1 MSRVRDLTG
10 QKFGRL
16 TVIELVKINNRSHW
30 LCKCECGKETFVQ
43 GGYLTSGHKKSCGCL
58 HDDLSRERLTKMN
71 ETHGESKTR
80 LYKIWSDI
88 KKRCYCKT
96 FWAFDR
102 YGGRGITLCDEWH
115 DYTIFRDW
123 CMANGYAD
131 SLTIDRID
139 NNGNYEPNNCR
150 WVDRKTQANNKS
162 NVKYITYKGET
173 KSVSEWAETLGVKYS
188 TLYGRIFNYGIPIDE
203 AFTTKKYSI
212 GKRGDARVKGI
223 STGNF

>member
-1 MSRVRDLTG
+1 MGKVKDLTG
-10 QKFGRL
+10 QRFGRL

-30 LCKCECGKETFVQ
+30 LCKCDCGKETLAQ
-43 GGYLTSGHKKSCGCL
+43 GGYLISGHKKSCGCL

-102 YGGRGITLCDEWH
+102 YGGRGIKLCEEWH
-115 DYTIFRDW
+115 DYPTFRDW
-123 CMANGYAD
+123 CINNGYAEN
-131 SLTIDRID
+131 LTIDRID
-139 NNGNYEPNNCR
+139 NDGNYQPDNCR

-162 NVKYITYKGET
+162 NVRHITYKGET
-173 KSVSEWAETLGVKYS
+173 KTISEWAEIVGVNRQ
-188 TLYGRIFNYGIPIDE
+188 TLYSRIFTYNIPLEE
-203 AFTTKKYSI
+203 AFTPTKYSI
-212 GKRGDARVKGI
+212 GKRGDAHVKGL
-223 STGNF
+223 SN